1 MVIWGRAFAKSV
13 VGKSHTKTTLISLFL
28 FVMMFLAT
36 YVGIDFSLLNIS
48 VYTAIIFITYAV
60 SIKAMAGD
68 TAENDEECTSTL
80 TMKQIIIRFIIMAIL
95 LVTASILVTFVTD
108 ELAAKLN
115 LGATVAGAL
124 FLGIATSLPELTSSI
139 TLAKKG
145 NFNATVGNIMGSG
158 MFNFTILGLADLL
171 HRGGSIYAS
180 EGSKM
185 LVLFGTIAT
194 ILVTGT
200 LLLKGKNKDNTKLS
214 LVYRLSGLAILA
226 CYVLFIV
233 LS

>member
-1 MVIWGRAFAKSV
+1 
-13 VGKSHTKTTLISLFL
+13 
-28 FVMMFLAT
+28 
-36 YVGIDFSLLNIS
+36 
-48 VYTAIIFITYAV
+48 
-60 SIKAMAGD
+60 
-68 TAENDEECTSTL
+68 
-80 TMKQIIIRFIIMAIL
+80 MAIL